1 MANLARL
8 SQDFD
13 VYSHWGFR
21 DAVNVS
27 TGQVSRAYLSLDQGI
42 IMAAIGNAL
51 THDSLRRAFV
61 DARFE
66 ARIRP
71 VISLETFNTPG

>member
-1 MANLARL
+1 
-8 SQDFD
+8 
-13 VYSHWGFR
+13 
-21 DAVNVS
+21 
-27 TGQVSRAYLSLDQGI
+27 
-42 IMAAIGNAL
+42 MAAIGNAL

-71 VISLETFNTPG
+71 VIRLEIFNTPG